1 MTITLDEVKQ
11 KIETFHKNGQVITA
25 VYWLLKKY
33 NLKNKNLKGF
43 EFREKAKPDFILM
56 TTEGEFGEPQIIRIP
71 ENTFEFPLELMLILI
86 AHELVHVN
94 QKTVKPYVLD
104 KNEREWQAYYE
115 MNFHN
120 LFPQVPEISNFHK
133 KFFAQKGLE
142 YYKRMGEGSELQ
154 QKYAE
159 QKKQVD
165 DLIISLE

>member
-1 MTITLDEVKQ
+1 MTLDEIKQ
-11 KIETFHKNGQVITA
+11 KTETFHKNGQVINA

-33 NLKNKNLKGF
+33 NLKNTNLKGF
-43 EFREKAKPDFILM
+43 EFRENAKPDFILM
-56 TTEGEFGEPQIIRIP
+56 TTEGEFGESQIIRIP

-86 AHELVHVN
+86 THEMVHVI
-94 QKTVKPYVLD
+94 QKTIKPYVLD

-115 MNFHN
+115 MNFHI

-142 YYKRMGEGSELQ
+142 YYNRMGEGSELQ

-159 QKKQVD
+159 QKKQVE
-165 DLIISLE
+165 DLIASLE